1 MMKKIISVFFAVL
14 LLATPFLITSCGKA
28 DEGGEETVSGET
40 TTLYVY
46 NWGEYISDGSDDS
59 LDVNRAFEE
68 YCRKVLKKNVKVNYS
83 TYSSNEDLYA
93 KLSSGAVSYDVII
106 PSDYMAARLAAE
118 GLIREYNPKES
129 IENYKYIDS
138 RFKGLYYDPD
148 EKFSVPYTFGTVGV
162 IYNTKYV
169 PEDDE
174 NIGSWALMWDED
186 YKGNILQF
194 NNPRDAFA
202 TAQFYNKTGI
212 NSENPDDWR
221 AALDLLVKQKSIVQG
236 YVMDEVFNKMKG
248 GSAAI
253 APYYAGD
260 YFTMYGD
267 NEDLAFY
274 HPEEGT
280 NVFVDVMCIPSST
293 KNFDLAKEYINF
305 MLTEEIAVANA
316 EYVCYAWPNTLVKD
330 NEDYIAYMT
339 EEVHPDAISILYDF
353 DMSNME
359 FFYDLPDDTRSLMN
373 SLWEDLKIESN
384 IGAAIYIICAVI
396 VVILVTI
403 FVTRFVIKRRR
414 KYYFDKYSAS

>member
-1 MMKKIISVFFAVL
+1 MMKKIISVFFAIL
-14 LLATPFLITSCGKA
+14 LLATPFLLTSCGKS
-28 DEGGEETVSGET
+28 DEGEEAVSGET

-93 KLSSGAVSYDVII
+93 KLSSGAVSYDVVI
-106 PSDYMAARLAAE
+106 PSDYMAARLATE

-174 NIGSWALMWDED
+174 NIGSWALLWDGK
-186 YKGNILQF
+186 YAGNILQF
-194 NNPRDAFA
+194 NNPRDAFG
-202 TAQFYNKTGI
+202 TAQFYNKTSI
-212 NSENPDDWR
+212 NSNNPDDWR

-253 APYYAGD
+253 APYDAGD

-330 NEDYIAYMT
+330 NEEYIAYMT
-339 EEVHPDAISILYDF
+339 EEIHPDAISILYDF

-373 SLWEDLKIESN
+373 SLWEELKIESN
-384 IGAAIYIICAVI
+384 IGAAIYIICIVI
-396 VVILVTI
+396 IVFLVTA
-403 FVTRFVIKRRR
+403 FAVRFIIKRRR
-414 KYYFDKYSAS
+414 KYYFDKYSET

>member
-1 MMKKIISVFFAVL
+1 MKKIISVFFAVL
-14 LLATPFLITSCGKA
+14 LLATPFLMTSCGKS
-28 DEGGEETVSGET
+28 DEGEETVSGEA

-68 YCRKVLKKNVKVNYS
+68 YCRKVLGKNVKVNYS

-118 GLIREYNPKES
+118 GLIMDFDPKES
-129 IENYKYIDS
+129 IENYKYIDN

-174 NIGSWALMWDED
+174 NIGSWALLWDEK
-186 YKGNILQF
+186 YAGNILQF
-194 NNPRDAFA
+194 NNPRDAFG
-202 TAQFYNKTGI
+202 TAQFYNKTSI
-212 NSENPDDWR
+212 NSNNPDDWR

-305 MLTEEIAVANA
+305 MLTEEVAV
-316 EYVCYAWPNTLVKD
+316 VKD
-330 NEDYIAYMT
+330 NEEYIAYMT
-339 EEVHPDAISILYDF
+339 EEIHPDAISILYDF

-359 FFYDLPDDTRSLMN
+359 FFYDLPDDTRALMN

-396 VVILVTI
+396 VVILVAI

>member
-1 MMKKIISVFFAVL
+1 MMKKIISVFFAIL
-14 LLATPFLITSCGKA
+14 LLATPFLLTSCGKS
-28 DEGGEETVSGET
+28 DEGEEAVSGET

-93 KLSSGAVSYDVII
+93 KLSSGAVSYDVVI
-106 PSDYMAARLAAE
+106 PSDYMAARLATE

-174 NIGSWALMWDED
+174 NIGSWALLWDGK
-186 YKGNILQF
+186 YAGNILQF
-194 NNPRDAFA
+194 NNPRDAFG
-202 TAQFYNKTGI
+202 TAQFYNKTSI
-212 NSENPDDWR
+212 NSNNPDDWR

-330 NEDYIAYMT
+330 NEEYIAYMT
-339 EEVHPDAISILYDF
+339 EEIHPDAISILYDF

-373 SLWEDLKIESN
+373 SLWEELKIESN
-384 IGAAIYIICAVI
+384 IGAAIYIICIVI
-396 VVILVTI
+396 IVFLVTA
-403 FVTRFVIKRRR
+403 FAVRFIIKRRR
-414 KYYFDKYSAS
+414 QYYFDKYSET

>member
-1 MMKKIISVFFAVL
+1 MKKIISVFFAIL
-14 LLATPFLITSCGKA
+14 LLATPFLLTSCGKS
-28 DEGGEETVSGET
+28 DEGEEAVSGET

-93 KLSSGAVSYDVII
+93 KLSSGAVSYDVVI
-106 PSDYMAARLAAE
+106 PSDYMAARLATE

-174 NIGSWALMWDED
+174 NIGSWALLWDEK
-186 YKGNILQF
+186 YAGNILQF
-194 NNPRDAFA
+194 NNPRDAFG
-202 TAQFYNKTGI
+202 TAQFYNKTSI
-212 NSENPDDWR
+212 NSNNPDDWR

-330 NEDYIAYMT
+330 NEEYIAYMT
-339 EEVHPDAISILYDF
+339 EEIHPDAISILYDF

-373 SLWEDLKIESN
+373 SLWEELKIESN
-384 IGAAIYIICAVI
+384 IGAAIYIICIVI
-396 VVILVTI
+396 IVFLVTA
-403 FVTRFVIKRRR
+403 FAVRFIIKRRR
-414 KYYFDKYSAS
+414 KYYFDKYSET

>member
-1 MMKKIISVFFAVL
+1 MKKIISVFFAAL
-14 LLATPFLITSCGKA
+14 LFVSALMLSSCGNT
-28 DEGGEETVSGET
+28 DGEKDFGDAV
-40 TTLYVY
+40 TLYVY
-46 NWGEYISDGSDDS
+46 NWGEYISDGSDGS

-68 YCRKVLKKNVKVNYS
+68 YCRNVLGKNVKVNYS

-106 PSDYMAARLAAE
+106 PSDYMAARLASE
-118 GLIREYNPKES
+118 GLTKEFDPAES
-129 IENYKYIDS
+129 IENYKYIED

-148 EKFSVPYTFGTVGV
+148 EKYSVPYTFGTVGI
-162 IYNTKYV
+162 IYNTKYI
-169 PEDDE
+169 PEDEE
-174 NIGSWALMWDED
+174 NIGSWALLWDED
-186 YKGNILQF
+186 YTGNILQF
-194 NNPRDAFA
+194 NNPRDAFG
-202 TAQFYNKTGI
+202 TAQFYNKTSV

-248 GSAAI
+248 GSAAV

-260 YFTMYGD
+260 FFTMYAD
-267 NEDLAFY
+267 NEDLDFFY
-274 HPEEGT
+274 PEEGT

-330 NEDYIAYMT
+330 NEEYIEYMT
-339 EEVHPDAISILYDF
+339 EEVHPDAISILYNF

-359 FFYDLPDDTRSLMN
+359 FFYDLPDDTRAIMN

-384 IGAAIYIICAVI
+384 IGIAIYIICAVI
-396 VVILVTI
+396 IVALISI
-403 FVTRFVIKRRR
+403 FTVRLVIKRRR
-414 KYYFDKYSAS
+414 KYYFDKYSVN

>member
-1 MMKKIISVFFAVL
+1 MKKIISVFFAIL
-14 LLATPFLITSCGKA
+14 LLSTPFLLTSCGKS
-28 DEGGEETVSGET
+28 DEGEEAVSDET

-93 KLSSGAVSYDVII
+93 KLSSGAVSYDVVI

-129 IENYKYIDS
+129 IKNYKYIDS

-174 NIGSWALMWDED
+174 NIGSWALLWDEK
-186 YKGNILQF
+186 YAGNILQF
-194 NNPRDAFA
+194 NNPRDAFG
-202 TAQFYNKTGI
+202 TAQFYNKTSI
-212 NSENPDDWR
+212 NSNNPDDWH

-316 EYVCYAWPNTLVKD
+316 EYVCYAWPNALVKN
-330 NEDYIAYMT
+330 NEEYIAYMT

-373 SLWEDLKIESN
+373 SLWEELKIESN
-384 IGAAIYIICAVI
+384 IGAAIYIICIVI
-396 VVILVTI
+396 IVLLVTV
-403 FVTRFVIKRRR
+403 FAVRFIIKRRR
-414 KYYFDKYSAS
+414 KYYFDKYSET

>member
-1 MMKKIISVFFAVL
+1 MMKKIISVFFAIL
-14 LLATPFLITSCGKA
+14 LLATPFLLTSCGKS
-28 DEGGEETVSGET
+28 DEGEEAVSGET

-93 KLSSGAVSYDVII
+93 KLSSGAVSYDVVI

-118 GLIREYNPKES
+118 GLIREYNPRES

-174 NIGSWALMWDED
+174 NIGSWALLWDEK
-186 YKGNILQF
+186 YAGNILQF
-194 NNPRDAFA
+194 NNPRDAFG
-202 TAQFYNKTGI
+202 TAQFYNKTSI
-212 NSENPDDWR
+212 NSNNPDDWR

-330 NEDYIAYMT
+330 NEEYIAYMT
-339 EEVHPDAISILYDF
+339 EEIHPDAISILYDF

-373 SLWEDLKIESN
+373 SLWEELKIESN
-384 IGAAIYIICAVI
+384 IGAAIYIICIVI
-396 VVILVTI
+396 IVFLVTV
-403 FVTRFVIKRRR
+403 FAVRFIIKRRR
-414 KYYFDKYSAS
+414 KYYFDKYSET

>member
-1 MMKKIISVFFAVL
+1 MKKIISVFFAIL
-14 LLATPFLITSCGKA
+14 LLATPFLLTSCGKS
-28 DEGGEETVSGET
+28 DEGEEAVSGET

-68 YCRKVLKKNVKVNYS
+68 YCRKVLGKNVKVNYS

-93 KLSSGAVSYDVII
+93 KLSSGAVSYDVVI

-118 GLIREYNPKES
+118 GLIREYNPNES
-129 IENYKYIDS
+129 IENYKYIDT

-169 PEDDE
+169 PEDDK
-174 NIGSWALMWDED
+174 NIGSWALLWDEK
-186 YKGNILQF
+186 YAGNILQF
-194 NNPRDAFA
+194 NNPRDAFG
-202 TAQFYNKTGI
+202 TAQFYNKTSI
-212 NSENPDDWR
+212 NSNNPDDWR

-330 NEDYIAYMT
+330 NEEYIAYMT
-339 EEVHPDAISILYDF
+339 EEIHPDAISILYDF

-373 SLWEDLKIESN
+373 SLWEELKIESN
-384 IGAAIYIICAVI
+384 IGAAIYIICIVI
-396 VVILVTI
+396 IVFLVTA
-403 FVTRFVIKRRR
+403 FAVRFIIKRRR
-414 KYYFDKYSAS
+414 KYYFDKYSEN

>member
-1 MMKKIISVFFAVL
+1 MMKKIISVFFAIL
-14 LLATPFLITSCGKA
+14 LLATPFLLTSCGKS
-28 DEGGEETVSGET
+28 DEGEEAVSGET

-93 KLSSGAVSYDVII
+93 KLSSGAVSYDVVI
-106 PSDYMAARLAAE
+106 PSDYMAARLATE

-148 EKFSVPYTFGTVGV
+148 ENFSVPYTFGTAGV

-174 NIGSWALMWDED
+174 NIGSWALLWDGK
-186 YKGNILQF
+186 YAGNILQF
-194 NNPRDAFA
+194 NNPRDAFG
-202 TAQFYNKTGI
+202 TAQFYNKTSI
-212 NSENPDDWR
+212 NSNNPDDWR

-330 NEDYIAYMT
+330 NEEYIAYMT
-339 EEVHPDAISILYDF
+339 EEIHPDAISILYDF

-373 SLWEDLKIESN
+373 SLWEELKIESN
-384 IGAAIYIICAVI
+384 IGAAIYIICIVI
-396 VVILVTI
+396 IVFLVTA
-403 FVTRFVIKRRR
+403 FAVRFIIKRRR
-414 KYYFDKYSAS
+414 KYYFDKYSET

>member
-1 MMKKIISVFFAVL
+1 MKKIISVFFAIL
-14 LLATPFLITSCGKA
+14 LLATPFLLTSCGKS
-28 DEGGEETVSGET
+28 DEGEEAVSGET

-93 KLSSGAVSYDVII
+93 KLSSGAVSYDVVI
-106 PSDYMAARLAAE
+106 PSDYMAARLATE

-174 NIGSWALMWDED
+174 NIGSWALLWDGK
-186 YKGNILQF
+186 YAGNILQF
-194 NNPRDAFA
+194 NNPRDAFG
-202 TAQFYNKTGI
+202 TAQFYNKTSI
-212 NSENPDDWR
+212 NSNNPDDWR

-330 NEDYIAYMT
+330 NEEYIAYMT
-339 EEVHPDAISILYDF
+339 EEIHPDAISILYDF

-373 SLWEDLKIESN
+373 SLWEELKIESN
-384 IGAAIYIICAVI
+384 IGAAIYIICIVI
-396 VVILVTI
+396 IVFLVTA
-403 FVTRFVIKRRR
+403 FAVRFIIKRRR
-414 KYYFDKYSAS
+414 KYYFDKYSET

>member
-1 MMKKIISVFFAVL
+1 MKKIISVFFAAL
-14 LLATPFLITSCGKA
+14 LFVSALMLSSCGNT
-28 DEGGEETVSGET
+28 DGEKDFGDAV
-40 TTLYVY
+40 TLYVY
-46 NWGEYISDGSDDS
+46 NWGEYISDGSDGS

-68 YCRKVLKKNVKVNYS
+68 YCRNVLGKNVKVNYS

-106 PSDYMAARLAAE
+106 PSDYMAARLASE
-118 GLIREYNPKES
+118 GLIKEFDPAES
-129 IENYKYIDS
+129 IENYKYIED

-148 EKFSVPYTFGTVGV
+148 EKYSVPYTFGTVGI
-162 IYNTKYV
+162 IYNTKYI
-169 PEDDE
+169 PEDEE
-174 NIGSWALMWDED
+174 NIGSWALLWDED
-186 YKGNILQF
+186 YTGNILQF
-194 NNPRDAFA
+194 NNPRDAFG
-202 TAQFYNKTGI
+202 TAQFYNKTSV

-248 GSAAI
+248 GSAAV

-260 YFTMYGD
+260 FFTMYAD
-267 NEDLAFY
+267 NEDLDFFY
-274 HPEEGT
+274 PEEGT

-330 NEDYIAYMT
+330 NEEYIEYMT
-339 EEVHPDAISILYDF
+339 EEVHPDAISILYNF

-359 FFYDLPDDTRSLMN
+359 FFYDLPDDTRAIMN
-373 SLWEDLKIESN
+373 SLWEDLKLESN
-384 IGAAIYIICAVI
+384 IGIAIYIICAVI
-396 VVILVTI
+396 IVALISI
-403 FVTRFVIKRRR
+403 FTVRLVIKRRR
-414 KYYFDKYSAS
+414 KYYFDKYSVN

>member
-1 MMKKIISVFFAVL
+1 MMKKIISVFFAIL
-14 LLATPFLITSCGKA
+14 LLSTPFLLTSCGKS
-28 DEGGEETVSGET
+28 DEGEEAVSGET

-93 KLSSGAVSYDVII
+93 KLSSGAVSYDVVI

-174 NIGSWALMWDED
+174 NIGSWALLWDEK
-186 YKGNILQF
+186 YAGNILQF
-194 NNPRDAFA
+194 NNPRDAFG
-202 TAQFYNKTGI
+202 TAQFYNKTSI
-212 NSENPDDWR
+212 NSNNPDDWR

-293 KNFDLAKEYINF
+293 KNFGLAKEYINF

-330 NEDYIAYMT
+330 NEEYIAYMT
-339 EEVHPDAISILYDF
+339 EEIHPDAISILYDF

-373 SLWEDLKIESN
+373 SLWEELKIESN
-384 IGAAIYIICAVI
+384 IGAAIYIICIVI
-396 VVILVTI
+396 IVFLVTV
-403 FVTRFVIKRRR
+403 FAVRFIIKRRR
-414 KYYFDKYSAS
+414 KYYFDKYSET

>member
-1 MMKKIISVFFAVL
+1 MKKIISVFFAIL
-14 LLATPFLITSCGKA
+14 LLATPFLLTSCGKS
-28 DEGGEETVSGET
+28 DEGEEAVSGET

-93 KLSSGAVSYDVII
+93 KLSSGAVSYDVVI
-106 PSDYMAARLAAE
+106 PSDYMAARLATE

-174 NIGSWALMWDED
+174 NIGSWALLWDGK
-186 YKGNILQF
+186 YAGNILQF
-194 NNPRDAFA
+194 NNPRDAFG
-202 TAQFYNKTGI
+202 TAQFYNKTSI
-212 NSENPDDWR
+212 NSNNPDDWR

-330 NEDYIAYMT
+330 NEEYIAYMT
-339 EEVHPDAISILYDF
+339 EEIHPDAISILYDF
-353 DMSNME
+353 DI
-359 FFYDLPDDTRSLMN
+359 R
-373 SLWEDLKIESN
+373 K
-384 IGAAIYIICAVI
+384 
-396 VVILVTI
+396 VILNKQILYFLTL
-403 FVTRFVIKRRR
+403 VITDFKNNI
-414 KYYFDKYSAS
+414 SAFI

>member
-1 MMKKIISVFFAVL
+1 MKKIISVFFAIL
-14 LLATPFLITSCGKA
+14 LLATPFLLTSCGKS
-28 DEGGEETVSGET
+28 DEGEEAVSGET

-68 YCRKVLKKNVKVNYS
+68 YCRKVLGKNVKVNYS

-93 KLSSGAVSYDVII
+93 KLSSGAVSYDVVI

-174 NIGSWALMWDED
+174 NIGSWALLWDEK
-186 YKGNILQF
+186 YAGNILQF
-194 NNPRDAFA
+194 NNPRDAFG
-202 TAQFYNKTGI
+202 TAQFYNKTSI
-212 NSENPDDWR
+212 NSNNPDDWR

-330 NEDYIAYMT
+330 NEEYIAYMT
-339 EEVHPDAISILYDF
+339 EEIHPDAISILYDF

-373 SLWEDLKIESN
+373 SLWEELKIESN
-384 IGAAIYIICAVI
+384 IGAAIYIICIVI
-396 VVILVTI
+396 IVFLVTA
-403 FVTRFVIKRRR
+403 FAVRFIIKRRR
-414 KYYFDKYSAS
+414 KYYFDKYSET

>member
-1 MMKKIISVFFAVL
+1 MMKKIISVFFAIL
-14 LLATPFLITSCGKA
+14 LLATPFLLTSCGKS
-28 DEGGEETVSGET
+28 DEGEEAVSGET

-59 LDVNRAFEE
+59 IDVNRAFEE

-93 KLSSGAVSYDVII
+93 KLSSGAVSYDVVI

-118 GLIREYNPKES
+118 GLIRDYNPKES

-174 NIGSWALMWDED
+174 NIGSWALLWDEK
-186 YKGNILQF
+186 YAGNILQF
-194 NNPRDAFA
+194 NNPRDAFG
-202 TAQFYNKTGI
+202 TAQFYNKTSI
-212 NSENPDDWR
+212 NSNNPDDWR

-330 NEDYIAYMT
+330 NEEYIAYMT

-373 SLWEDLKIESN
+373 SLWEELKIESN
-384 IGAAIYIICAVI
+384 IGAAIYIICIVI
-396 VVILVTI
+396 IVFLVTA
-403 FVTRFVIKRRR
+403 FAVRFIIKRRR
-414 KYYFDKYSAS
+414 KYYFDKYSET

>member
-1 MMKKIISVFFAVL
+1 MMKKIISVFFAIL
-14 LLATPFLITSCGKA
+14 LLATPFLLTSCGKS
-28 DEGGEETVSGET
+28 DEGEEAVSGET

-68 YCRKVLKKNVKVNYS
+68 YCRKVLGKNVKVNYS

-93 KLSSGAVSYDVII
+93 KLSSGAVSYDVVI

-174 NIGSWALMWDED
+174 NIGSWALLWDEK
-186 YKGNILQF
+186 YAGNILQF
-194 NNPRDAFA
+194 NNPRDAFG
-202 TAQFYNKTGI
+202 TAQFYNKTSI
-212 NSENPDDWR
+212 NSNNPDDWR

-330 NEDYIAYMT
+330 NEEYIAYMT
-339 EEVHPDAISILYDF
+339 EEIHPDAISILYDF

-373 SLWEDLKIESN
+373 SLWEELKIESN
-384 IGAAIYIICAVI
+384 IGAAIYIICIVI
-396 VVILVTI
+396 IVFLVTA
-403 FVTRFVIKRRR
+403 FAVRFIIKRRR
-414 KYYFDKYSAS
+414 KYYFDKYSET

>member
-1 MMKKIISVFFAVL
+1 MMKKIISVFFVIL
-14 LLATPFLITSCGKA
+14 LLATPFLLTSCGKS
-28 DEGGEETVSGET
+28 DEGEEAVSGET

-93 KLSSGAVSYDVII
+93 KLSSGAVSYDVVI
-106 PSDYMAARLAAE
+106 PSDYMAARLATE

-174 NIGSWALMWDED
+174 NIGSWALLWDGK
-186 YKGNILQF
+186 YAGNILQF
-194 NNPRDAFA
+194 NNPRDAFG
-202 TAQFYNKTGI
+202 TAQFYNKTSI
-212 NSENPDDWR
+212 NSNNPDDWR

-330 NEDYIAYMT
+330 NEEYIAYMT
-339 EEVHPDAISILYDF
+339 EEIHPDAISILYDF

-373 SLWEDLKIESN
+373 SLWEELKIESN
-384 IGAAIYIICAVI
+384 IGAAIYIICIVI
-396 VVILVTI
+396 IVFLVTA
-403 FVTRFVIKRRR
+403 FAVRFIIKRRR
-414 KYYFDKYSAS
+414 KYYFDKYSET

>member
-1 MMKKIISVFFAVL
+1 MMKKIISVFFAIL
-14 LLATPFLITSCGKA
+14 LLATPFLLTSCGKS
-28 DEGGEETVSGET
+28 DEGEEAVSGET

-93 KLSSGAVSYDVII
+93 KLSSGAVSYDVVI

-174 NIGSWALMWDED
+174 NIGSWALLWDGK
-186 YKGNILQF
+186 YAGNILQF
-194 NNPRDAFA
+194 NNPRDAFG
-202 TAQFYNKTGI
+202 TAQFYNKTSI
-212 NSENPDDWR
+212 NSNNPDDWR

-330 NEDYIAYMT
+330 NEEYIAYMT
-339 EEVHPDAISILYDF
+339 EEIHPDAISILYDF

-359 FFYDLPDDTRSLMN
+359 FFYGLPDDTRSLMN
-373 SLWEDLKIESN
+373 ALWEELKIESN
-384 IGAAIYIICAVI
+384 IGAAIYIICIVI
-396 VVILVTI
+396 IVFLVTA
-403 FVTRFVIKRRR
+403 FAVRFIIKRRR
-414 KYYFDKYSAS
+414 KYYFDKYSET

>member
-1 MMKKIISVFFAVL
+1 MKKIISVFFAIL
-14 LLATPFLITSCGKA
+14 LLATPFLLTSCGKS
-28 DEGGEETVSGET
+28 DEGEEAISGET

-93 KLSSGAVSYDVII
+93 KLSSGAVSYDVVI

-174 NIGSWALMWDED
+174 NIGSWALLWDEK
-186 YKGNILQF
+186 YAGNILQF
-194 NNPRDAFA
+194 NNPRDAFG
-202 TAQFYNKTGI
+202 TAQFYNKTSI
-212 NSENPDDWR
+212 NSNNPDDWR

-330 NEDYIAYMT
+330 NEEYIAYMT
-339 EEVHPDAISILYDF
+339 EEIHPDAISILYDF

-373 SLWEDLKIESN
+373 SLWEELKIESN
-384 IGAAIYIICAVI
+384 IGAAIYIICIVI
-396 VVILVTI
+396 IVFLVTV
-403 FVTRFVIKRRR
+403 FAVRFIIKRRR
-414 KYYFDKYSAS
+414 KYYFDKYSET

>member
-1 MMKKIISVFFAVL
+1 MMKKIISVFFAIL
-14 LLATPFLITSCGKA
+14 LLATPFLLTSCGKS
-28 DEGGEETVSGET
+28 DEGEEAVSGET
-40 TTLYVY
+40 ITLYVY

-93 KLSSGAVSYDVII
+93 KLSSGAVSYDVVI

-174 NIGSWALMWDED
+174 NIGSWALLWDEK
-186 YKGNILQF
+186 YAGNILQF
-194 NNPRDAFA
+194 NNPRDAFG
-202 TAQFYNKTGI
+202 TAQFYNKTSI
-212 NSENPDDWR
+212 NSNNPDDWR

-330 NEDYIAYMT
+330 NEEYIAYMT
-339 EEVHPDAISILYDF
+339 EEIHPDAISILYDF

-373 SLWEDLKIESN
+373 SLWEELKIESN
-384 IGAAIYIICAVI
+384 IGAAIYIICIVI
-396 VVILVTI
+396 IVFLVTV
-403 FVTRFVIKRRR
+403 FAVRFIIKRRR
-414 KYYFDKYSAS
+414 KYYFDKYSET

>member
-1 MMKKIISVFFAVL
+1 MMKKIISVFFVIL
-14 LLATPFLITSCGKA
+14 LLATPFLLTSCGKS
-28 DEGGEETVSGET
+28 DEGEEAVSGET

-93 KLSSGAVSYDVII
+93 KLSSGAVSYDVVI

-118 GLIREYNPKES
+118 GLIRDYNPKES

-174 NIGSWALMWDED
+174 NIGSWALLWDGK
-186 YKGNILQF
+186 YAGNILQF
-194 NNPRDAFA
+194 NNPRDAFG
-202 TAQFYNKTGI
+202 TAQFYNKTSI
-212 NSENPDDWR
+212 NSNNPDDWR

-330 NEDYIAYMT
+330 NEEYIAYMT
-339 EEVHPDAISILYDF
+339 EEIHPDAISILYDF

-373 SLWEDLKIESN
+373 SLWEELKIESN
-384 IGAAIYIICAVI
+384 IGAAIYIICIVI
-396 VVILVTI
+396 IVFLVTA
-403 FVTRFVIKRRR
+403 FAVRFIIKRRR
-414 KYYFDKYSAS
+414 KYYFDKYSET

>member
-1 MMKKIISVFFAVL
+1 MKKIISVFFAIL
-14 LLATPFLITSCGKA
+14 LLATPFLLTSCGKS
-28 DEGGEETVSGET
+28 DEGEEAVSGET

-59 LDVNRAFEE
+59 IDVNRAFEE

-93 KLSSGAVSYDVII
+93 KLSSGAVSYDVVI

-118 GLIREYNPKES
+118 GLIRDYNPKES

-174 NIGSWALMWDED
+174 NIGSWALLWDEK
-186 YKGNILQF
+186 YAGNILQF
-194 NNPRDAFA
+194 NNPRDAFG
-202 TAQFYNKTGI
+202 TAQFYNKTSI
-212 NSENPDDWR
+212 NSNNPDDWR

-330 NEDYIAYMT
+330 NEEYIAYMT
-339 EEVHPDAISILYDF
+339 EEIHPDAISILYDF

-373 SLWEDLKIESN
+373 SLWEELKIESN
-384 IGAAIYIICAVI
+384 IGAAIYIICIVI
-396 VVILVTI
+396 IVFLVTV
-403 FVTRFVIKRRR
+403 FAVRFIIKRRR
-414 KYYFDKYSAS
+414 KYYFDKYSET

>member
-1 MMKKIISVFFAVL
+1 MKKIISVFFAIL
-14 LLATPFLITSCGKA
+14 LLATPFLLTSCGKS
-28 DEGGEETVSGET
+28 DEGEEAVSGET

-59 LDVNRAFEE
+59 IDVNRAFEE

-93 KLSSGAVSYDVII
+93 KLSSGAVSYDVVI

-118 GLIREYNPKES
+118 GLIRDYNPKES

-174 NIGSWALMWDED
+174 NIGSWALLWDEK
-186 YKGNILQF
+186 YAGNILQF
-194 NNPRDAFA
+194 NNPRDAFG
-202 TAQFYNKTGI
+202 TAQFYNKTSI
-212 NSENPDDWR
+212 NSNNPDDWR

-330 NEDYIAYMT
+330 NEEYIAYMT

-373 SLWEDLKIESN
+373 SLWEELKIESN
-384 IGAAIYIICAVI
+384 IGAAIYIICIVI
-396 VVILVTI
+396 IVFLVTA
-403 FVTRFVIKRRR
+403 FAVRFIIKRRR
-414 KYYFDKYSAS
+414 KYYFDKYSET

>member
-1 MMKKIISVFFAVL
+1 MMKKIISVFFAIL
-14 LLATPFLITSCGKA
+14 LLATPFLLTSCGKS
-28 DEGGEETVSGET
+28 DEGEEAVSGET

-68 YCRKVLKKNVKVNYS
+68 YCRKVLGKNVKVNYS

-93 KLSSGAVSYDVII
+93 KLSSGAVSYDVVI

-118 GLIREYNPKES
+118 GLIREYNPNES
-129 IENYKYIDS
+129 IENYKYIDT

-169 PEDDE
+169 PEDDK
-174 NIGSWALMWDED
+174 NIGSWALLWDEK
-186 YKGNILQF
+186 YAGNILQF
-194 NNPRDAFA
+194 NNPRDAFG
-202 TAQFYNKTGI
+202 TAQFYNKTSI
-212 NSENPDDWR
+212 NSNNPDDWR

-330 NEDYIAYMT
+330 NEEYIAYMT
-339 EEVHPDAISILYDF
+339 EEIHPDAISILYDF

-373 SLWEDLKIESN
+373 SLWEELKIESN
-384 IGAAIYIICAVI
+384 IGAAIYIICIVI
-396 VVILVTI
+396 IVFLVTA
-403 FVTRFVIKRRR
+403 FAVRFIIKRRR
-414 KYYFDKYSAS
+414 KYYFDKYSEN

>member
-1 MMKKIISVFFAVL
+1 MMKKIISVFFAIL
-14 LLATPFLITSCGKA
+14 LLATPFLLTSCGKS
-28 DEGGEETVSGET
+28 DEGEEAVSGET

-93 KLSSGAVSYDVII
+93 KLSSGAVSYDVVI
-106 PSDYMAARLAAE
+106 PSDYMAARLATE

-174 NIGSWALMWDED
+174 NIGSWALLWDGK
-186 YKGNILQF
+186 YAGNILQF
-194 NNPRDAFA
+194 NNPRDAFG
-202 TAQFYNKTGI
+202 TAQFYNKTSI
-212 NSENPDDWR
+212 NSNNPDDWR

-330 NEDYIAYMT
+330 NEEYIAYMT
-339 EEVHPDAISILYDF
+339 EEIHPDAISILYDF

-373 SLWEDLKIESN
+373 SLWEELKIESN
-384 IGAAIYIICAVI
+384 IGAAIYIICIVI
-396 VVILVTI
+396 IVFLVTA
-403 FVTRFVIKRRR
+403 FAVRFIIKRRR
-414 KYYFDKYSAS
+414 KYYFDKYSET

>member
-1 MMKKIISVFFAVL
+1 MMKKIISVFFAIL
-14 LLATPFLITSCGKA
+14 LLATPFLLTSCGKS
-28 DEGGEETVSGET
+28 DEGEEAVPGET

-93 KLSSGAVSYDVII
+93 KLSSGAVSYDVVI

-174 NIGSWALMWDED
+174 NIGSWALLWDEK
-186 YKGNILQF
+186 YAGNILQF
-194 NNPRDAFA
+194 NNPRDAFG
-202 TAQFYNKTGI
+202 TAQFYNKTSI
-212 NSENPDDWR
+212 NSNNPDDWR

-330 NEDYIAYMT
+330 NEEYIAYMT
-339 EEVHPDAISILYDF
+339 EEIHPDAISILYDF

-373 SLWEDLKIESN
+373 SLWEELKIESN
-384 IGAAIYIICAVI
+384 IGAAIYIICIVI
-396 VVILVTI
+396 IVFLVTV
-403 FVTRFVIKRRR
+403 FAVRFIIKRRR
-414 KYYFDKYSAS
+414 KYYFDKYSET

>member
-1 MMKKIISVFFAVL
+1 MMKKIVSVFFAAVL
-14 LLATPFLITSCGKA
+14 FVSAIMLSSCGNT
-28 DEGGEETVSGET
+28 EGEKDLGDAV
-40 TTLYVY
+40 TLYVY
-46 NWGEYISDGSDDS
+46 NWGEYISDGSDGS

-68 YCRKVLKKNVKVNYS
+68 YCRSVLGKNVKVNYS

-106 PSDYMAARLAAE
+106 PSDYMAARLASE
-118 GLIREYNPKES
+118 GLIKEFDPTET
-129 IENYKYIDS
+129 IENYKYIED

-148 EKFSVPYTFGTVGV
+148 EKYSVPYTFGTVGV

-169 PEDDE
+169 PENEE
-174 NIGSWALMWDED
+174 NIGSWALLWDED
-186 YKGNILQF
+186 YTGNILQF
-194 NNPRDAFA
+194 NNPRDAFG
-202 TAQFYNKTGI
+202 TAQFYDGTSV

-248 GSAAI
+248 GSAAV

-260 YFTMYGD
+260 FFTMYSD
-267 NEDLAFY
+267 NEDLDFFY
-274 HPEEGT
+274 PEEGT

-305 MLTEEIAVANA
+305 MLSEEIAVANA
-316 EYVCYAWPNTLVKD
+316 EYVCYAWPNTLVKN
-330 NEDYIAYMT
+330 NEEYIEYMT

-359 FFYDLPDDTRSLMN
+359 FFYDLPDETRATMN

-384 IGAAIYIICAVI
+384 IGVAIYIICAVI
-396 VVILVTI
+396 IIALISVFTV
-403 FVTRFVIKRRR
+403 RFIIKRRR
-414 KYYFDKYSAS
+414 KYYFDKYSAN

>member
-1 MMKKIISVFFAVL
+1 MKKIISVFFAIL
-14 LLATPFLITSCGKA
+14 LLATPFLLTSCGKS
-28 DEGGEETVSGET
+28 DEGEEAVPGET

-93 KLSSGAVSYDVII
+93 KLSSGAVSYDVVI

-174 NIGSWALMWDED
+174 NIGSWALLWDEK
-186 YKGNILQF
+186 YAGNILQF
-194 NNPRDAFA
+194 NNPRDAFG
-202 TAQFYNKTGI
+202 TAQFYNKTSI
-212 NSENPDDWR
+212 NSNNPDDWR

-330 NEDYIAYMT
+330 NEEYIAYMT
-339 EEVHPDAISILYDF
+339 EEIHPDAISILYDF

-373 SLWEDLKIESN
+373 SLWEELKIESN
-384 IGAAIYIICAVI
+384 IGAAIYIICIVI
-396 VVILVTI
+396 IVFLVTV
-403 FVTRFVIKRRR
+403 FAVRFIIKRRR
-414 KYYFDKYSAS
+414 KYYFDKYSET

>member
-1 MMKKIISVFFAVL
+1 MMKKFISVFFAIL
-14 LLATPFLITSCGKA
+14 LLATPFLLTSCGKS
-28 DEGGEETVSGET
+28 DEGEEAVSGET

-93 KLSSGAVSYDVII
+93 KLSSGAVSYDVVI
-106 PSDYMAARLAAE
+106 PSDYMAARLATE

-174 NIGSWALMWDED
+174 NIGSWALLWDGK
-186 YKGNILQF
+186 YAGNILQF
-194 NNPRDAFA
+194 NNPRDAFG
-202 TAQFYNKTGI
+202 TAQFYNKTSI
-212 NSENPDDWR
+212 NSNNPDDWR

-330 NEDYIAYMT
+330 NEEYIAYMT
-339 EEVHPDAISILYDF
+339 EEIHPDAISILYDF

-373 SLWEDLKIESN
+373 SLWEELKIESN
-384 IGAAIYIICAVI
+384 IGAAIYIICIVI
-396 VVILVTI
+396 IVFLVTA
-403 FVTRFVIKRRR
+403 FAVRFIIKRRR
-414 KYYFDKYSAS
+414 KYYFDKYSET

>member
-1 MMKKIISVFFAVL
+1 MMKKIISVFFAIL
-14 LLATPFLITSCGKA
+14 LLATPFLLTSCGKS
-28 DEGGEETVSGET
+28 DEGEEAVSGET

-93 KLSSGAVSYDVII
+93 KLSSGAVSYDVVI

-174 NIGSWALMWDED
+174 NIGSWALLWDGK
-186 YKGNILQF
+186 YAGNILQF
-194 NNPRDAFA
+194 NNPRDAFG
-202 TAQFYNKTGI
+202 TAQFYNKTSI
-212 NSENPDDWR
+212 NSNNPDDWR

-330 NEDYIAYMT
+330 NEEYIAYMT
-339 EEVHPDAISILYDF
+339 EEIHPDAISILYDF

-373 SLWEDLKIESN
+373 SLWEELKIESN
-384 IGAAIYIICAVI
+384 IGAAIYIICIVI
-396 VVILVTI
+396 IVFLVTA
-403 FVTRFVIKRRR
+403 FAVRFIIKRRR
-414 KYYFDKYSAS
+414 KYYFDKYSET

>member
-1 MMKKIISVFFAVL
+1 MMKRIISAVFAIL
-14 LLATPFLITSCGKA
+14 LLAAPLMMTSCEKEQSTGDA
-28 DEGGEETVSGET
+28 

-46 NWGEYISDGSDDS
+46 NWGEYISDGTDGS

-68 YCRKVLKKNVKVNYS
+68 YCSNVLGKNVKVNYS

-118 GLIREYNPKES
+118 GLIKEFNPKES
-129 IENYKYIDS
+129 IENYKYIDD

-202 TAQFYNKTGI
+202 TAQFYNKTNI

-221 AALDLLVKQKSIVQG
+221 AALDLLVKQKNIVQG

-260 YFTMYGD
+260 FFTMYGD

-330 NEDYIAYMT
+330 SEDYIAYMT

-359 FFYDLPDDTRSLMN
+359 FFHDLPDDTRLLMN
-373 SLWEDLKIESN
+373 SYWEELKIESN
-384 IGAAIYIICAVI
+384 IGAAIYIICIVI
-396 VVILVTI
+396 VASLVAI
-403 FVTRFVIKRRR
+403 FVIRFAIKRRR
-414 KYYFDKYSAS
+414 KYYFDKYSAG

>member
-1 MMKKIISVFFAVL
+1 MKKIISVFFAIL
-14 LLATPFLITSCGKA
+14 LLATPFLLTSCGKS
-28 DEGGEETVSGET
+28 DEGEEAVSGET

-93 KLSSGAVSYDVII
+93 KLSSGAVSYDVVI

-174 NIGSWALMWDED
+174 NIGSWALLWDEK
-186 YKGNILQF
+186 YAGNILQF
-194 NNPRDAFA
+194 NNPRDAFG
-202 TAQFYNKTGI
+202 TAQFYNKTSI
-212 NSENPDDWR
+212 NSNNPDDWR

-330 NEDYIAYMT
+330 NEEYIAYMT
-339 EEVHPDAISILYDF
+339 EEIHPDAISILYDF

-373 SLWEDLKIESN
+373 SLWEELKIESN
-384 IGAAIYIICAVI
+384 IGAAIYIICIVI
-396 VVILVTI
+396 IVFLVTV
-403 FVTRFVIKRRR
+403 FAVRFIIKRRR
-414 KYYFDKYSAS
+414 KYYFDKYSET

>member
-1 MMKKIISVFFAVL
+1 MMKKIISVFFAIL
-14 LLATPFLITSCGKA
+14 LLATPFLLTSCGKS
-28 DEGGEETVSGET
+28 DEGEEAVSGET

-93 KLSSGAVSYDVII
+93 KLSSGAVSYDVVI

-118 GLIREYNPKES
+118 GLIRDYNPKES

-174 NIGSWALMWDED
+174 NIGSWALLWDGK
-186 YKGNILQF
+186 YAGNILQF
-194 NNPRDAFA
+194 NNPRDAFG
-202 TAQFYNKTGI
+202 TAQFYNKTSI
-212 NSENPDDWR
+212 NSNNPDDWR

-330 NEDYIAYMT
+330 NEEYIAYMT
-339 EEVHPDAISILYDF
+339 EEIHPDAISILYDF

-373 SLWEDLKIESN
+373 SLWEELKIESN
-384 IGAAIYIICAVI
+384 IGAAIYIICIVI
-396 VVILVTI
+396 IVFLVTA
-403 FVTRFVIKRRR
+403 FAVRFIIKRRR
-414 KYYFDKYSAS
+414 KYYFDKYSET